1 VEGSLLRIEIVLR
14 EREGGISFHIFI
26 EIEIQ
31 MEMEMPLVKWVSN
44 QEKQKRFSLG
54 LLGGVVNADVMWND
68 DG

>member
-1 VEGSLLRIEIVLR
+1 ME
-14 EREGGISFHIFI
+14 
-26 EIEIQ
+26 